1 MKMIRD
7 ELIQLMELLDK
18 YGECIKEELY
28 KESEIDTKEKL
39 AAQIIMQNHIK
50 VIGEI
55 REMICYDLQ
64 EE

>member
-55 REMICYDLQ
+55 REMICYDL
-64 EE
+64 